1 MEDTV
6 KNRIKTMSLL
16 VPENIRRVYLAY
28 EAQALGYGGLTKISQ
43 LTGMSITTLRAG
55 TKELNDGT
63 IETLVKCHSDPK
75 SSGQLRKR
83 APGAGRKGI
92 SEKYKDIREALEKL
106 VADST
111 FGSPEQPLL
120 WTTKSL
126 RNLES
131 ELQSLGYQISYRTVG
146 TLLDELGYSLQLNQK
161 NLQVGKSHPDRNE
174 QFMFINKRTLEF
186 MELGEPVISIDA
198 KKKENIGNFIGKGA
212 EYAPKKNPVKVL
224 DHDFPIPE
232 NGKAVPYGVY
242 DLKAN
247 EGFVNVGIS
256 ADTAEFAAESIYQWW
271 IQMGRERYPKATR
284 LLITADGGGS
294 NGHRVRLWKTSLQ
307 DIANR
312 MGLALSVSHFP
323 PGTSKWNKIE
333 HRMFSQIT
341 KNWRGRPLLSM
352 EIIVNL
358 IAATTTEKGLRIKCQ
373 SDPNL
378 YERGKKISDKEIAEI
393 KMNKEDF
400 HGEWNY
406 SIEPES
412 SLI

>member
-28 EAQALGYGGLTKISQ
+28 EAQALGYGGLTKISR

-63 IETLVKCHSDPK
+63 IETLVRCHSDPK

-92 SEKYKDIREALEKL
+92 SEKYKDIKETLEKL

-174 QFMFINKRTLEF
+174 QFMLINKRALEF

-212 EYAPKKNPVKVL
+212 EYAPKKNPAKVL
-224 DHDFPIPE
+224 GHDFPIPE

-242 DLKAN
+242 DLKAS

-312 MGLALSVSHFP
+312 MGLAISVSHFP

-358 IAATTTEKGLRIKCQ
+358 IAATTTQKGLKIKCQ
-373 SDPNL
+373 SDRNL

-406 SIEPES
+406 SIEPET
-412 SLI
+412 SLV